1 MRYLFSTASRFR
13 DILKAK
19 NKLSYEHEIPGYQE
33 TIPAIF

>member
-1 MRYLFSTASRFR
+1 MHYLFSNASRFT
-13 DILKAK
+13 DILNLK